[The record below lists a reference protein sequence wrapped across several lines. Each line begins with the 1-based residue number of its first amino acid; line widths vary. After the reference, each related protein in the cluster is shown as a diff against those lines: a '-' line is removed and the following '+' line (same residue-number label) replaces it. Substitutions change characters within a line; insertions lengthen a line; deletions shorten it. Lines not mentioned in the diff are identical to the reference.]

1 MLDDITVKDL
11 KKKKQLTDKELDG
24 LIQYFK
30 ERKEK
35 MNYKDT
41 LLMPKTDFEMRG
53 NLPKKE
59 PKYVERWQE
68 NDMYNKVIQQ
78 NEGKDSF
85 VFHDGPPYAHGAY
98 VKQSH
103 QRRYLPL

>member
-1 MLDDITVKDL
+1 
-11 KKKKQLTDKELDG
+11 
-24 LIQYFK
+24 
-30 ERKEK
+30 

-78 NEGKDSF
+78 NEGKDSMM
-85 VFHDGPPYAHGAY
+85 VLHMLMEICTWGIC
-98 VKQSH
+98 
-103 QRRYLPL
+103 

>member
-1 MLDDITVKDL
+1 
-11 KKKKQLTDKELDG
+11 
-24 LIQYFK
+24 
-30 ERKEK
+30 

-68 NDMYNKVIQQ
+68 NDMITKLSNKTKEKTALSSMMVLHMLMEICTW
-78 NEGKDSF
+78 GIC
-85 VFHDGPPYAHGAY
+85 
-98 VKQSH
+98 
-103 QRRYLPL
+103 

>member
-1 MLDDITVKDL
+1 
-11 KKKKQLTDKELDG
+11 
-24 LIQYFK
+24 
-30 ERKEK
+30 

-59 PKYVERWQE
+59 PKYVERW
-68 NDMYNKVIQQ
+68 K
-78 NEGKDSF
+78 
-85 VFHDGPPYAHGAY
+85 YAHGAY

>member
-1 MLDDITVKDL
+1 
-11 KKKKQLTDKELDG
+11 
-24 LIQYFK
+24 
-30 ERKEK
+30 

-68 NDMYNKVIQQ
+68 NEDYCHL
-78 NEGKDSF
+78 DS
-85 VFHDGPPYAHGAY
+85 
-98 VKQSH
+98 QILH
-103 QRRYLPL
+103 Q

>member
-1 MLDDITVKDL
+1 
-11 KKKKQLTDKELDG
+11 
-24 LIQYFK
+24 
-30 ERKEK
+30 

-68 NDMYNKVIQQ
+68 NDMYNKVIQ
-78 NEGKDSF
+78 
-85 VFHDGPPYAHGAY
+85 HGAY

>member
-1 MLDDITVKDL
+1 
-11 KKKKQLTDKELDG
+11 
-24 LIQYFK
+24 
-30 ERKEK
+30 

-59 PKYVERWQE
+59 PKY
-68 NDMYNKVIQQ
+68 
-78 NEGKDSF
+78 
-85 VFHDGPPYAHGAY
+85 AHGTY

-103 QRRYLPL
+103 QRRYLSL